1 MKVLHILN
9 ELKPSGAENMLL
21 SAAPFW
27 KDHGVSCEILATG
40 VSEGEYAQTLRAS
53 GYKVHHLPR
62 LQFATYFFKLLKF
75 VKSGKYDIVHQHAE
89 GASYW
94 SGLTCLAAGAKL
106 VRTIHSNFVFSGN
119 LRLRRS
125 IQRRHLE
132 SLGTTFVAIA
142 QGVQATEKIRFGIQ
156 AQIVLNWIDTNRFRA
171 IAAQERADAR
181 TRFGFTDRDIVLITI
196 GNCSAVKNHKA
207 LIRALASLSDIPQI
221 RYLHVGMEDQHASE
235 QQLVRE
241 LGIEEKVIF
250 CGWTPNAREILVA
263 ADLYVMPSLYEGF
276 SIAALEA
283 LGMGL
288 PCLLSRVD
296 GLRDLDS
303 IFPSLIYTTIEASE
317 IAESIRSFCKL
328 SADARQKLSST
339 YPGVVQE
346 RFCAKRGVN
355 EYCDIYFQK
364 TVNS

>member
-40 VSEGEYAQTLRAS
+40 LSEGEFAQTLRAS
-53 GYKVHHLPR
+53 GYQVHHLPR
-62 LQFATYFFKLLKF
+62 RQFAAYFLKLRKF

-94 SGLTCLAAGAKL
+94 SGLTCLTAGAKL
-106 VRTIHSNFVFSGN
+106 VRTIHNNFAFTGN

-125 IQRRHLE
+125 LQRRHLE
-132 SLGTTFVAIA
+132 SLGTKFVAIA

-171 IAAQERADAR
+171 IAAQERTDAR
-181 TRFGFTDRDIVLITI
+181 KRFGFTDRDIVLITI
-196 GNCSAVKNHKA
+196 GNCSEVKNHKA
-207 LIRALASLSDIPQI
+207 LIRALASLSDLPQI
-221 RYLHVGMEDQHASE
+221 RYLHVGIEDEHASE
-235 QQLVRE
+235 QQLVGE
-241 LGIEEKVIF
+241 LGLADRVTF

-263 ADLYVMPSLYEGF
+263 ADLFVMPSLYEGF

-283 LGMGL
+283 IGLGL

-296 GLRDLDS
+296 GLRDLES
-303 IFPSLIYTTIEASE
+303 IFPNLIYTTIDASE
-317 IAESIRSFCKL
+317 IAEAIRSFYKL
-328 SADARQKLSST
+328 SPDSRQELSST
-339 YPGVVQE
+339 YPGIVQE
-346 RFCAKRGVN
+346 RFSAKRGVN
-355 EYCDIYFQK
+355 EYCNIYFQM
-364 TVNS
+364 TVSS